1 MFRIVIVLLLFPF
14 LTYSQPDIG
23 SRLLKRA
30 EKALR
35 KEFNQKSFGYHLI
48 DTTSDRR
55 LYKLQS
61 HQKELGYI
69 VFTRSKGR
77 TEYFDYMLLY
87 NEKLYVQKIKILQYN
102 SSYGTAVASK
112 RWLKQF
118 EGNNG
123 ESLLYGTDINAISGA
138 TYSATSITND
148 VPLVTLW
155 VQKTL
160 QQK

>member
-1 MFRIVIVLLLFPF
+1 MIRLAIILLLLSPAYTF
-14 LTYSQPDIG
+14 SQPDIN
-23 SRLLKRA
+23 SRLLKRC

-35 KEFNQKSFGYHLI
+35 KELDQKSFNYHLI
-48 DTTSDRR
+48 DTTSDRK
-55 LYKLQS
+55 LYKLLS
-61 HQKELGYI
+61 DNNEPGYI

-77 TEYFDYMLLY
+77 TEYFDYMILY
-87 NEKLYVQKIKILQYN
+87 NNKLRVQKIKILQYN

-123 ESLLYGTDINAISGA
+123 EALEYEKDIDAISGA

-148 VPLVTLW
+148 VPLVTRW
-155 VQKTL
+155 VQDKIVN
-160 QQK
+160 